1 MDYETLK
8 SGFILFIKVL
18 VALAMLRFN
27 YFLIQPE
34 LSNFFE
40 DVWDF
45 IHSHKYNYSDGR
57 KTNKI
62 EITPFQKRKPKRLLS
77 IVRTAV
83 LSVYVVFV
91 FDTFILCMTS
101 RSILAAIQI

>member
-8 SGFILFIKVL
+8 SGLILFIKVL

-40 DVWDF
+40 YVSDF
-45 IHSHKYNYSDGR
+45 IHSHKYNIKKY
-57 KTNKI
+57 KKVKI
-62 EITPFQKRKPKRLLS
+62 SLQREIKEDLDRIAKKQGVCTEELIVS
-77 IVRTAV
+77 IIENTTTVTEEKH
-83 LSVYVVFV
+83 
-91 FDTFILCMTS
+91 
-101 RSILAAIQI
+101 